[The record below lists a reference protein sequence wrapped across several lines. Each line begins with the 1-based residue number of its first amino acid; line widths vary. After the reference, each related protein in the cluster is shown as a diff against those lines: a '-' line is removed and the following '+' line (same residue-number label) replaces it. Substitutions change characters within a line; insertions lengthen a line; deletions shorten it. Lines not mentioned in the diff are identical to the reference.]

1 MVRESRSPSR
11 SWEQG
16 WAPRRGHLWPR
27 SGRLSAEMS
36 LTGEEKK
43 KKTNPKPEKIG
54 EYFGSQRLS
63 RGFFFPARSGPRHS
77 GNALVGSGTSSAL
90 GRGFTG
96 ASAAQNY
103 FSTPRMSRQSPEQ
116 PRSLLSREGAP
127 GTPHWCGQIHL
138 PEGTSQGRGG
148 IWGCS
153 GGVRVSGDVTVTLG
167 DVTGTLGGCARDTRG
182 CQGHSGMCQ

>member
-1 MVRESRSPSR
+1 MGIPEPIPELGAGVGTAAGALVAEVRAAVSRNVSH
-11 SWEQG
+11 WG
-16 WAPRRGHLWPR
+16 G
-27 SGRLSAEMS
+27 
-36 LTGEEKK
+36 KK
-43 KKTNPKPEKIG
+43 KTTNPKPEKIG